1 MLSNSAYIIGMTSLP
16 CLAARIFH
24 DNPSITI
31 DINTKIER
39 EFGAMM
45 VLRTI
50 IQNMSFRWTS
60 LT

>member
-1 MLSNSAYIIGMTSLP
+1 MLSNSAYIIDMTSLP